1 MRRFLNLRDS
11 PNSAILFDRRE
22 QSHNR
27 VAASFIFGWK
37 GVVPDGSISGF
48 KLDADVCQRPPSAA
62 YLSQERLRKI
72 KNAYPARPAR

>member
-1 MRRFLNLRDS
+1 MQDAPLLNLRDS

-37 GVVPDGSISGF
+37 GVVPM
-48 KLDADVCQRPPSAA
+48 LDTYQTLSLLLASANVLIA
-62 YLSQERLRKI
+62 LLTFIFTFI
-72 KNAYPARPAR
+72 KR